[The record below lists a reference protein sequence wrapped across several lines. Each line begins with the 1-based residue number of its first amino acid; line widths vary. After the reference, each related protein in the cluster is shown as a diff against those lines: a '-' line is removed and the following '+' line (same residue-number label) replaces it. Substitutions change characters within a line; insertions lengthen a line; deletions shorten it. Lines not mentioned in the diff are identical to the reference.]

1 MSCAQPVDNRH
12 ILWISRATEG
22 PGWYSG
28 YMRFFG
34 RGFGDRGDPDA
45 AARHRLFV
53 RMMEAKDFGD
63 RRDVDRL
70 LVEATRWMKA
80 HPHDAV
86 IHEARDQLRA
96 RFPPAR

>member
-1 MSCAQPVDNRH
+1 
-12 ILWISRATEG
+12 
-22 PGWYSG
+22 
-28 YMRFFG
+28 MRFFG
-34 RGFGDRGDPDA
+34 RDFGDRGGHE

-70 LVEATRWMKA
+70 LVEATRWMKV
-80 HPHDAV
+80 HPYDAV

-96 RFPPAR
+96 RFPPAS

>member
-1 MSCAQPVDNRH
+1 
-12 ILWISRATEG
+12 
-22 PGWYSG
+22 
-28 YMRFFG
+28 MRFFG
-34 RGFGDRGDPDA
+34 GDFEDRGGHEA

-53 RMMEAKDFGD
+53 RMTRAKAFGA

-80 HPHDAV
+80 HLYDAV

-96 RFPPAR
+96 RFPPTH

>member
-1 MSCAQPVDNRH
+1 
-12 ILWISRATEG
+12 
-22 PGWYSG
+22 
-28 YMRFFG
+28 MRFFG
-34 RGFGDRGDPDA
+34 RDFGDRGGHEA

-53 RMMEAKDFGD
+53 RMMKAKDFGD

-80 HPHDAV
+80 HPYDAV

-96 RFPPAR
+96 RFPPTR